1 MQQEGIYT
9 VQTKKN
15 IHELNVFEAIERAK
29 QILSDIQH
37 KKFNM
42 PNDNTSSWRC
52 KNLCYFHKSG
62 QCEGVQKEQWRILNE
77 KYNKGDK
84 NES

>member
-1 MQQEGIYT
+1 
-9 VQTKKN
+9 
-15 IHELNVFEAIERAK
+15 
-29 QILSDIQH
+29 
-37 KKFNM
+37 M

-52 KNLCYFHKSG
+52 KNLCYFNKSG
-62 QCEGVQKEQWRILNE
+62 QCEGVQKEQWRILKE